1 VEEISAA
8 EPAPQPHRKVKRWS
22 RIVTQVLVI
31 ALFNCA
37 AGAGAA
43 EAYVDSVPLPGE
55 PSAPQASVLYY
66 RDGRTILARVGPTD
80 LRVAVGDTGT
90 DADAVNQLD
99 TDPGE
104 HRRGHR
110 LPGAQPRTW
119 ELK

>member
-66 RDGRTILARVGPTD
+66 RDGRTILARVGTTD

-99 TDPGE
+99 TTPANTEEATAYPVLSRGPGN
-104 HRRGHR
+104 
-110 LPGAQPRTW
+110 
-119 ELK
+119 